1 MREVVVDTET
11 TGLDP
16 VSGHRLV
23 EIACVEVVNLV
34 PTRAHFHSFI
44 NPERDV
50 PREAFNIHGLSTE
63 FLLEKPLFATVAA
76 GFLDF
81 IADSRLVIHNAEF
94 DLKFI
99 NFELQRLSFPPV
111 DSRRVLDTLA
121 IARKKH
127 PNSANSLDALCARYR
142 VNNAKRTKH
151 GALLDAELLADVY
164 VELMG
169 GRQTHM
175 SLAVASAGK
184 KIVSDVFR
192 TVIPRRLRE
201 LAPRLEVGD
210 TDQHRL
216 LIDRLQGRALWR
228 DYDPVHSGE
237 GE

>member
-63 FLLEKPLFATVAA
+63 FLLDKPLFASVAA

>member
-210 TDQHRL
+210 MDQHRL